1 MNKRKINSC
10 CIQTSKRLDADE
22 RKHEDSW
29 KLSSILYNKVEEQ
42 TRCQNSVEEKA
53 YCQDLC
59 GSSEDGSCGRG
70 RSLRSIASNDVRKVS
85 PSETRD
91 GIGKDA
97 FTGRDETLG
106 MTGDIGTDAIIVN
119 DEVMVKAEV
128 LGMDADIGK
137 GEVMGKDKT
146 LGMTADIG
154 KNTGMGKDETIGS
167 DAFIGRY
174 GAMEKDTTMGTDAVM
189 GKDETI
195 GSDAFIGRYGAIGRD
210 GDMGRDADTGTW
222 NADTDIGKS
231 IGKGKEGRTMGDDNS
246 GTIIPLEAFPKKIQ
260 EMAKVLVEYENY
272 NQDYLLISMLS
283 AVATAIGNTCQIR
296 IKGCWTSSPILYVIL
311 VGRPGVGKTPPL
323 DFAFK
328 PIRAHDY
335 KLLKK
340 YKEDDEAYSLF
351 MEKRKSRKFTYSQS
365 EIPEIPILQR
375 TVISD
380 FTPEALMQAHN
391 VNQRGIVAF
400 VDEIMGMF
408 NTVNQYS
415 KGQLIE
421 QLLTAHS
428 GKPLDI
434 TRCSLDI
441 PIHIEQPCINIIG
454 TTQTKRVH
462 ELVDKGY
469 GDNGLIDR
477 ILFAY
482 PKRHTISPW
491 QLHGTESNYDGREC
505 FDLWADV
512 VEKILALPCQYD
524 DETGMVIP
532 TIINFTA
539 EAQQHFFDWRNRTVD
554 YINSIKDDAL
564 IDGRIM
570 KTHLNTARLAL
581 VIQMMRWAC
590 GEADNDN
597 VDIDSVK
604 AAIELGEYFEECY
617 TRLQK
622 YMTIDSIQPQKK
634 ILLDGLEHEF
644 TTADALKIGEEMGLS
659 ERSVMYTLTDLQTM
673 KVIRKI
679 KRGEY
684 EKLQ

>member
-1 MNKRKINSC
+1 MNKRKINKCST
-10 CIQTSKRLDADE
+10 QTSKRLDADE

-42 TRCQNSVEEKA
+42 TRCQNSVEEQT

-70 RSLRSIASNDVRKVS
+70 SCYRSIAPNDVRKVS
-85 PSETRD
+85 PSERRD
-91 GIGKDA
+91 GIGKEA
-97 FTGRDETLG
+97 ATERDE
-106 MTGDIGTDAIIVN
+106 
-119 DEVMVKAEV
+119 
-128 LGMDADIGK
+128 
-137 GEVMGKDKT
+137 T

-154 KNTGMGKDETIGS
+154 K
-167 DAFIGRY
+167 
-174 GAMEKDTTMGTDAVM
+174 DAVM
-189 GKDETI
+189 GKDAGMGIDADMVNDEVMVKGEVPGRDETT
-195 GSDAFIGRYGAIGRD
+195 GKKTTMGRYAAKGKGEAIGKNA
-210 GDMGRDADTGTW
+210 GIGTW
-222 NADTDIGKS
+222 NVDTYM
-231 IGKGKEGRTMGDDNS
+231 GKEDKDRTMDDDNS
-246 GTIIPLEAFPKKIQ
+246 GTTIPLGAFPKKIQ

-272 NQDYLLISMLS
+272 NQDYLLVSMLS

-505 FDLWADV
+505 FDQWADV

-539 EAQQHFFDWRNRTVD
+539 DAQQHFFDWRNRTVD

-617 TRLQK
+617 ARLQK

-659 ERSVMYTLTDLQTM
+659 ERSVMYTLTDLQTR

>member
-1 MNKRKINSC
+1 MDKRKINSC
-10 CIQTSKRLDADE
+10 SIQTSKRLDADK
-22 RKHEDSW
+22 RQHGDSG
-29 KLSSILYNKVEEQ
+29 KSSSILYNKVEEQ
-42 TRCQNSVEEKA
+42 TRYQNS
-53 YCQDLC
+53 C
-59 GSSEDGSCGRG
+59 GSSEDGSSGRG
-70 RSLRSIASNDVRKVS
+70 SNHRSTALNDVRKVA
-85 PSETRD
+85 PSERRD

-97 FTGRDETLG
+97 ATERDE
-106 MTGDIGTDAIIVN
+106 
-119 DEVMVKAEV
+119 
-128 LGMDADIGK
+128 
-137 GEVMGKDKT
+137 T

-154 KNTGMGKDETIGS
+154 KNAGMGKDETIES
-167 DAFIGRY
+167 DTFIGRY
-174 GAMEKDTTMGTDAVM
+174 GAMEKDTTMGTDAIMGKNTTMGRYAAM
-189 GKDETI
+189 GKD
-195 GSDAFIGRYGAIGRD
+195 GA
-210 GDMGRDADTGTW
+210 MGRDAAIGTW
-222 NADTDIGKS
+222 NADTDMRKG
-231 IGKGKEGRTMGDDNS
+231 IGKGKDERTMEDDNS
-246 GTIIPLEAFPKKIQ
+246 GTTIPLGAFPKKIQ

-272 NQDYLLISMLS
+272 NQDYLLVSMLS

-539 EAQQHFFDWRNRTVD
+539 DAQQHFFDWRNRTVD

-617 TRLQK
+617 ARLQK

>member
-1 MNKRKINSC
+1 MNKRKINKCST
-10 CIQTSKRLDADE
+10 QTSKSLDADK
-22 RKHEDSW
+22 RQHGDSG
-29 KLSSILYNKVEEQ
+29 KSSSILYNKVEGQ
-42 TRCQNSVEEKA
+42 TRYQNS
-53 YCQDLC
+53 C
-59 GSSEDGSCGRG
+59 GSSEDGSIGRG
-70 RSLRSIASNDVRKVS
+70 SSHRSIAPNDVRKVS

-91 GIGKDA
+91 GMENGETMEKDA
-97 FTGRDETLG
+97 AIGRDAVIGRDKIMEKDA
-106 MTGDIGTDAIIVN
+106 DIKN
-119 DEVMVKAEV
+119 DEVMVKGEV
-128 LGMDADIGK
+128 LGMEAGVGSNAAKGKGEAIGKDADI
-137 GEVMGKDKT
+137 
-146 LGMTADIG
+146 
-154 KNTGMGKDETIGS
+154 
-167 DAFIGRY
+167 
-174 GAMEKDTTMGTDAVM
+174 
-189 GKDETI
+189 
-195 GSDAFIGRYGAIGRD
+195 
-210 GDMGRDADTGTW
+210 GTW
-222 NADTDIGKS
+222 NADTDM
-231 IGKGKEGRTMGDDNS
+231 GKEDKGRTMGDDNS
-246 GTIIPLEAFPKKIQ
+246 GTTIPLGAFPKKIQ

-272 NQDYLLISMLS
+272 NQDYLLVSMLS

-604 AAIELGEYFEECY
+604 AAIELSEYFEECY
-617 TRLQK
+617 ARLQK